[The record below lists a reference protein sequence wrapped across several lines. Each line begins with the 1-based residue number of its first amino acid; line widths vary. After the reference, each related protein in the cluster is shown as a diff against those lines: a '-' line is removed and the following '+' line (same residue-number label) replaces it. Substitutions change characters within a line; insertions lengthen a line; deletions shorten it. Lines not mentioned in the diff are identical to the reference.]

1 MSHVREF
8 DAVLTVGA
16 MENIPPEGCPLL
28 LANPH
33 RARRPGRVM
42 YLTVEEVEHRGL
54 ATLPVRVRAQQ
65 DSAGKLATW
74 LTAHPAVRQVYY
86 RPGPGATRIRLT
98 GPAGH
103 HATENG
109 QNDRTARSATV
120 KRDT

>member
-1 MSHVREF
+1 
-8 DAVLTVGA
+8 
-16 MENIPPEGCPLL
+16 
-28 LANPH
+28 
-33 RARRPGRVM
+33 M

-103 HATENG
+103 HATEKG
-109 QNDRTARSATV
+109 QNDRYRAV
-120 KRDT
+120 RDRKERHLTTTPDGGSRA

>member
-1 MSHVREF
+1 
-8 DAVLTVGA
+8 

-74 LTAHPAVRQVYY
+74 LTAHPPSGRCTTDLAR
-86 RPGPGATRIRLT
+86 AL
-98 GPAGH
+98 
-103 HATENG
+103 HAYG
-109 QNDRTARSATV
+109 
-120 KRDT
+120 